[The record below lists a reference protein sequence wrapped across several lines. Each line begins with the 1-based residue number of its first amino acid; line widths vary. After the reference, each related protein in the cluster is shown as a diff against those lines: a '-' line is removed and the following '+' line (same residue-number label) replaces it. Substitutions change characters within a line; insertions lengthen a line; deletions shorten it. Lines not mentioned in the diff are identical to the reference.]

1 MVLAADDGEGETY
14 FSMLKIPG
22 VMMMF
27 MVCFVEEMS
36 IIASM
41 TMLSLWLTDTV
52 SIVYKCT

>member
-1 MVLAADDGEGETY
+1 
-14 FSMLKIPG
+14 MLSIPG

-52 SIVYKCT
+52 SIVYKCLQSLYVYNVYKLL